1 MIETVVED
9 GAGASSVAASTMSR
23 LRRATSAVRRTRR
36 VGVRNAEPSF
46 RLRSIQAARSVT
58 CRTVGSSRG
67 AGGVVREGPVYFIG
81 KRHVIRL
88 NAMVLLSRDFINRG
102 TMPLV
107 GRSTELGTL
116 LEAFNDLL
124 EGNPRAVWMTG
135 APGVGKSRLLDEL
148 KERTRAHTARSLV
161 VHAKWYEGDGIE
173 FGPLSNALEVL
184 KPVIAANLASR
195 IFREGTVISAEA
207 AVEAVQVASRR
218 YPVILIFDDLHYLDS
233 SEELGKFVAALEE
246 IPALIIVTT
255 RPADIEPLRAFRH
268 ELARSHAPQELEIGP
283 LDGAAIAEAA
293 EELFGEETP
302 SEMLGQIADLSAG
315 VPLALRE
322 VFRELIA
329 ASHVTPSANGDR
341 WEWNTESLDDAELR
355 RIAEGVH
362 GFSGRLAALPKEERE
377 LLGIAAY
384 LGEQFNRD
392 LLRKVAEKSV
402 GWDEHLFEQLI
413 LSGLVAVAVPSIRL
427 GSRESDGR
435 NGYAFTHTLLWKA
448 ACHLDITPTRSEL
461 LETTLDV
468 LTSGAGELYSVAP
481 LEGIDVALLDDT
493 RLLAFLRWLSAVGN
507 RLPPIY
513 SESFVGLCRAALE
526 AFRAGSGGEGLDG
539 ELLDAWL
546 RTVTIYG
553 DRLYLI
559 GATDELNDVA
569 EEITRLLDR
578 YDTPAEATADRLQR
592 LEAAVVVWHNSLVQG
607 DSEPARTWLDPM
619 LEVLP
624 PPAEQTD
631 RELRGA
637 AEAIRLRAGY
647 SFERGEFA
655 EAFDLAAPYL
665 PELDR
670 MQPETLNALMKVL
683 LYAMI
688 ASGRLDEAREM
699 VDAGLRLRSEA
710 DLFTTYELLL
720 HAANFAWHVREIAAL
735 KSHATELR
743 ALVDRYPAYR
753 GLSTNF
759 WHLPFVL
766 AWEADPEGM
775 ARLEREFL
783 DNPRPSRSTPMQTEI
798 ARMRFVQCWNYLARP
813 MEAERAIEEIDRSPL
828 NPHQLRFV
836 EREIAKAWID
846 RRLASDAAD
855 EESRPAPAAEQAGE
869 QAEIDILLRH
879 SQSAL
884 SGDPD
889 PLRTFYLE
897 HEFEENRNI
906 DHMRAA
912 HVLFH
917 VGANLAGRKREF
929 YDVAYGAL
937 ERGLSE
943 LKEVAGTNLAHHR
956 LDVIGDL
963 LPRTRAT
970 RFRKEIGPDKRQSG
984 NADSTESTESGAS
997 TETAG
1002 TILRTFGA
1010 LRMEGEDAAEGG
1022 TKIESKTRSL
1032 VAALVVEKLGETRWI
1047 GELTRD
1053 RLADLL
1059 WPDMTLDRAVN
1070 NLHATTSYA
1079 RRFLGGSDT
1088 IRQVDGVYVLSDD
1101 VRIDALEF
1109 RACIRKANRLH
1120 DEGVY
1125 FGAAVAY
1132 RSAVEQAEGDFLE
1145 GMYAEWIDTMR
1156 ENLRGELATALERLI
1171 ALEVDRDN
1179 YQAIPGLAERLLALD
1194 DLHDGAYEA
1203 LIRSAATRGARREA
1217 FGYYKRYE
1225 TALEEYGAGPTRR
1238 ISSLIEK
1245 VRSGEEVGAVSD
1257 DL

>member
-1 MIETVVED
+1 
-9 GAGASSVAASTMSR
+9 
-23 LRRATSAVRRTRR
+23 
-36 VGVRNAEPSF
+36 
-46 RLRSIQAARSVT
+46 
-58 CRTVGSSRG
+58 
-67 AGGVVREGPVYFIG
+67 
-81 KRHVIRL
+81 
-88 NAMVLLSRDFINRG
+88 MVLRSRDFINRG
-102 TMPLV
+102 TMPLI
-107 GRSTELGTL
+107 GRTAEIGTL

-135 APGVGKSRLLDEL
+135 AAGVGKSRLLDEL

-255 RPADIEPLRAFRH
+255 RPAEIEPLRAFRL
-268 ELARSHAPQELEIGP
+268 ELARSHSPQELEIGP
-283 LDGAAIAEAA
+283 LDGAGIAEAA
-293 EELFGEETP
+293 EELFGQATP
-302 SEMLGQIADLSAG
+302 AEMLGQIADLSAG

-322 VFRELIA
+322 VFRELIG
-329 ASHVTPSANGDR
+329 ASHIIPSGNPDR
-341 WEWNTESLDDAELR
+341 WEWRSERLDEEEVR

-362 GFSGRLAALPKEERE
+362 GFTGRLAALPKKERE

-392 LLRKVAEKSV
+392 LLRRVAEKTI

-435 NGYAFTHTLLWKA
+435 SGFAFTHTLLWKA
-448 ACHLDITPTRSEL
+448 ATAIDSTRSRETL
-461 LETTLDV
+461 LESTLDA
-468 LTSGAGELYSVAP
+468 LTSGSGELYSVAP
-481 LEGIDVALLDDT
+481 LEGIDAASFDDE
-493 RLLAFLRWLSAVGN
+493 RLLAFLRWLTAVGH

-513 SESFVGLCRAALE
+513 AESFVGLCRAAL
-526 AFRAGSGGEGLDG
+526 ARFRDQESAEGLDG
-539 ELLDAWL
+539 SLLDAWL
-546 RTVTIYG
+546 STMTIYG
-553 DRLYLI
+553 DRLYVI
-559 GATDELNDVA
+559 GASEELARVA
-569 EEITRLLDR
+569 EEIAHLLDR
-578 YDTPAEATADRLQR
+578 YDTPAETTSDRLNR
-592 LEAAVVVWHNSLVQG
+592 LEGAVVVWHNSLVQG
-607 DSEPARTWLDPM
+607 DAEPARTWLDPM

-624 PPAEQTD
+624 PPEQQTD

-637 AEAIRLRAGY
+637 AEAIRLRARY
-647 SFERGEFA
+647 AFERGEFA
-655 EAFDLAAPYL
+655 EAFELAAPYL

-688 ASGRLDEAREM
+688 ASGRLDEARRM
-699 VDAGLRLRSEA
+699 VDAALHLRADA
-710 DLFTTYELLL
+710 DLFTAYELLL
-720 HAANFAWHVREIAAL
+720 HGANYAWHEKEIAAL
-735 KSHATELR
+735 KSHAIELR
-743 ALVDRYPAYR
+743 SLVDRYPTYR

-759 WHLPFVL
+759 WHLPYVL
-766 AWEADPEGM
+766 AWEADPRAME
-775 ARLEREFL
+775 RLEEEFTTT
-783 DNPRPSRSTPMQTEI
+783 PRPRRSTPMQTEI
-798 ARMRFVQCWNYLARP
+798 AHIRFAECWNYLADPDRAFA
-813 MEAERAIEEIDRSPL
+813 MIERIDRETI
-828 NPHQLRFV
+828 NTHQLRLV
-836 EREIAKAWID
+836 GREMARAWID
-846 RRLASDAAD
+846 TLLMAEDASEKREIPTLPVLEERTETETLLGLCIDALCD
-855 EESRPAPAAEQAGE
+855 EPDALREYYGG
-869 QAEIDILLRH
+869 DI
-879 SQSAL
+879 A
-884 SGDPD
+884 
-889 PLRTFYLE
+889 
-897 HEFEENRNI
+897 EENLSL
-906 DHMRAA
+906 DHVRAA

-917 VGANLAGRKREF
+917 TGATVEGRKREF
-929 YDVAYGAL
+929 YDAAYRAL
-937 ERGLSE
+937 ERGLND
-943 LKEVAGTNLAHHR
+943 LLAKNGPNLAHHR

-963 LPRTRAT
+963 LPRTRMA
-970 RFRKEIGPDKRQSG
+970 RFRKDIGTDRRESG
-984 NADSTESTESGAS
+984 NVDSSQISDPGITEPD
-997 TETAG
+997 G
-1002 TILRTFGA
+1002 TVLRTFGA
-1010 LRMEGEDAAEGG
+1010 LRMEGEGVADGG
-1022 TKIESKTRSL
+1022 SKIESKTRSL

-1059 WPDMTLDRAVN
+1059 WPDMSLDRAAN

-1101 VRIDALEF
+1101 VKIDALEF
-1109 RACIRKANRLH
+1109 RACIRKANRLY

-1132 RSAVEQAEGDFLE
+1132 RSAVELADGDFLE
-1145 GMYAEWIDTMR
+1145 GMYAEWIDNMR

-1225 TALEEYGAGPTRR
+1225 TALDEYGAGPTRR

-1245 VRSGEEVGAVSD
+1245 VRSGEEIGSISG

>member
-1 MIETVVED
+1 
-9 GAGASSVAASTMSR
+9 
-23 LRRATSAVRRTRR
+23 
-36 VGVRNAEPSF
+36 
-46 RLRSIQAARSVT
+46 
-58 CRTVGSSRG
+58 
-67 AGGVVREGPVYFIG
+67 
-81 KRHVIRL
+81 
-88 NAMVLLSRDFINRG
+88 MVLLSRDFINRG

-107 GRSTELGTL
+107 GRTAELGTL

-135 APGVGKSRLLDEL
+135 AAGVGKSRLLDEL

-255 RPADIEPLRAFRH
+255 RPAEIKPLRAFRL
-268 ELARSHAPQELEIGP
+268 ELARSHSPQELEIGP
-283 LDGAAIAEAA
+283 LDGAGIAEAA
-293 EELFGEETP
+293 EELFGVATP
-302 SEMLGQIADLSAG
+302 AEMLGQIADLSAG

-322 VFRELIA
+322 VFRELIG
-329 ASHVTPSANGDR
+329 ASHVTPSVDADR
-341 WEWNTESLDDAELR
+341 WEWTSGRLDEEELR

-362 GFSGRLAALPKEERE
+362 GFSGRLATLPKEERE

-392 LLRKVAEKSV
+392 LLRRVSEKTI

-427 GSRESDGR
+427 GSKESDGR

-448 ACHLDITPTRSEL
+448 AAVVEITPTRETL
-461 LETTLDV
+461 LETTLDA
-468 LTSGAGELYSVAP
+468 LTSGSGELYSVAP
-481 LEGIDVALLDDT
+481 LEGIDAAEFDDK
-493 RLLAFLRWLSAVGN
+493 RLLAFLKWLTAVGH

-513 SESFVGLCRAALE
+513 AESFVGLCRAAL
-526 AFRAGSGGEGLDG
+526 AMFIQKKSAEGLDG

-546 RTVTIYG
+546 RTLTIYG
-553 DRLYLI
+553 DRLYVV
-559 GATDELNDVA
+559 GADDELNLVA
-569 EEITRLLDR
+569 EEIAQILDR
-578 YDTPAEATADRLQR
+578 YDAAAETPSDRLIR
-592 LEAAVVVWHNSLVQG
+592 LEGAVVVWHNSLVEG

-624 PPAEQTD
+624 PPDQQTD

-637 AEAIRLRAGY
+637 AEAIRLRARY
-647 SFERGEFA
+647 SFEKGEFA

-670 MQPETLNALMKVL
+670 MRPETLNALMKVL

-699 VDAGLRLRSEA
+699 VDAGLRLRAEA
-710 DLFTTYELLL
+710 DLFTAYELLL
-720 HAANFAWHVREIAAL
+720 HAANYAWRQKEVAAL
-735 KSHATELR
+735 SSHAIELR
-743 ALVDRYPAYR
+743 ALVDRYPTYR

-759 WHLPFVL
+759 WHLPYVL
-766 AWEADPEGM
+766 AWEANPVAM
-775 ARLEREFL
+775 RKLEEEFTST
-783 DNPRPSRSTPMQTEI
+783 PRPSRSTPMQNEI
-798 ARMRFVQCWNYLARP
+798 AQMRFAECWNYLAAP
-813 MEAERAIEEIDRSPL
+813 ERAIAMIDRIDLQTINS
-828 NPHQLRFV
+828 HQLRLV
-836 EREIAKAWID
+836 GREMSRAWID
-846 RRLASDAAD
+846 TVLLS
-855 EESRPAPAAEQAGE
+855 EEGSKKPEVPKLSAQEE
-869 QAEIDILLRH
+869 QAETEMLLGLCIDGLCDEPDALRDYYG
-879 SQSAL
+879 
-884 SGDPD
+884 GDIA
-889 PLRTFYLE
+889 
-897 HEFEENRNI
+897 EENLSL
-906 DHMRAA
+906 DHVRAA
-912 HVLFH
+912 HVLFY
-917 VGANLAGRKREF
+917 VGAKIAGRKREF
-929 YDVAYGAL
+929 YDAAYTAL
-937 ERGLSE
+937 ERGLND
-943 LKEVAGTNLAHHR
+943 LLGKNAPNLAHHR

-963 LPRTRAT
+963 LPRTRMA
-970 RFRKEIGPDKRQSG
+970 RFRKEIGTDRR
-984 NADSTESTESGAS
+984 ESGEGESVVKLGQGA
-997 TETAG
+997 TEPSG

-1010 LRMEGEDAAEGG
+1010 LRMEGEGLAEGG
-1022 TKIESKTRSL
+1022 SKIESKTRSL
-1032 VAALVVEKLGETRWI
+1032 VGALVVEKLGETRWI

-1059 WPDMTLDRAVN
+1059 WPDMSLDRAAN

-1101 VRIDALEF
+1101 VKIDALEF

-1132 RSAVEQAEGDFLE
+1132 RSAVEAAGGDFLE
-1145 GMYAEWIDTMR
+1145 GMYAEWIDNMR

-1225 TALEEYGAGPTRR
+1225 TALDEYGAGPTRR

-1245 VRSGEEVGAVSD
+1245 VRSGEEIGSVSG